1 MWKLLLVMIL
11 FQVEIF
17 ANLDIDS
24 LNRKMSEIYNY
35 SVKLVRDDMYTNK
48 NKLVYE
54 KENDEEEAFVEI
66 VCEDGKMRAFA
77 IDIVG
82 KNDLEAD
89 FSEVENITS
98 AVIMC
103 NSNLKQNVILRSAV
117 LNRESS
123 KHYHVDVIDDLAHK
137 MISVEY
143 K

>member
-11 FQVEIF
+11 FQMKSF

-24 LNRKMSEIYNY
+24 LNRKMSKIYNY

-48 NKLVYE
+48 NKLIYE
-54 KENDEEEAFVEI
+54 KENEEEEAFVEI
-66 VCEDGKMRAFA
+66 VCEGGKMRAFA

-103 NSNLKQNVILRSAV
+103 NSNLKQNVILRSTV
-117 LNRESS
+117 LNRTSS
-123 KHYHVDVIDDLAHK
+123 KHYHVDVIDDLTHK